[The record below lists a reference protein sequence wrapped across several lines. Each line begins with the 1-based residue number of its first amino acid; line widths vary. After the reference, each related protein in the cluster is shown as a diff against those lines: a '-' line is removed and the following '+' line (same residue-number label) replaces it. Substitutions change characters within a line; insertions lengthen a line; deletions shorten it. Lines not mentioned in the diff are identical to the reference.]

1 MSLLQTKQR
10 LVVFETS
17 INNNTAWKHLNPGHW
32 ATLNC
37 LSESISA
44 VLKVAQKK
52 KSVYC
57 TKIKI
62 FNLSLSKNNISSCS
76 TCTWTR
82 LHDTGKKKT
91 DSEIFCFLWYVLWYK
106 TEKYRNFHQISWTDL
121 FGNNSLWNVW
131 SDFVGELCFPAT
143 WTKLK
148 TSLVTLLYTDGP
160 FL

>member
-1 MSLLQTKQR
+1 MSLLQSKQR

-52 KSVYC
+52 
-57 TKIKI
+57 
-62 FNLSLSKNNISSCS
+62 NLSTAQKLRFLSSLNPKITYLHAQLACEPG
-76 TCTWTR
+76 CTT
-82 LHDTGKKKT
+82 LEKKT

-121 FGNNSLWNVW
+121 FGNNSLWNGW
-131 SDFVGELCFPAT
+131 SDFVGELRFPAT